1 MSNCELDMDAFLAK
15 IVPPEECSIQKMN
28 EFATA
33 TNSHVKALTEVQ
45 FSSQL
50 VGNYLRKIPQSIAT
64 TVKHYLG
71 FKQTPD
77 EDFWAHT
84 VGKCFFQCHGIDH
97 TSGLLH
103 RPNIPYPIVNG
114 SIIVGGKRG
123 AIPVEFTP
131 LYHGTPVSHD
141 DIDAVYVEPKGFKAI
156 IEKSTVS
163 LTPSTNPLQGSTVT
177 VKVIDD
183 VQPLTCNEISGI
195 SSAAIAEMLGGM
207 SNVAYDLL
215 NFPEHQYFTNGVKK
229 FNDGGTTDC
238 TGTLALIR
246 RSVTKIIACL
256 ACNDAITSPTITDAN
271 ASCYGTLAGLF
282 GTQKSSSEIDRVSNE
297 DYNKFRQVFQR
308 EKWDELIAALKEK
321 DLQGQPLA
329 HRMKLKVLPNPLI
342 GVKGNYEV
350 DIIFVFS
357 GESKEF
363 ENKLPDDT
371 KEKLKKDRASQHG
384 KLVDSGFAEGN
395 LEHYPYIPVSEHVY
409 PPILVG
415 LLSQLASYTL
425 MSQKDAIL
433 SYFDEEK

>member
-1 MSNCELDMDAFLAK
+1 MATKAFRSLTIKYWPVHEVLVFPESDMLKDKADVGVSLSGGGVRAAVVAVGWLQVLHELKVLHKVKYVSSISGGSWTSAPMSNCESDMDAFLGK

-71 FKQTPD
+71 SMQTID

-84 VGKCFFQCHGIDH
+84 VGKCFFQFHGIDH

-156 IEKSTVS
+156 IEKSAVS
-163 LTPSTNPLQGSTVT
+163 LTPSATPLQGSTIT
-177 VKVIDD
+177 VQVMDD

-195 SSAAIAEMLGGM
+195 SSAAIAEMLGGV
-207 SNVAYDLL
+207 SNLAYDLL

-282 GTQKSSSEIDRVSNE
+282 GTQKSSSDIDRVSNE
-297 DYNKFRQVFQR
+297 DYNKFRQVFER

-321 DLQGQPLA
+321 DLQG
-329 HRMKLKVLPNPLI
+329 MK
-342 GVKGNYEV
+342 
-350 DIIFVFS
+350 
-357 GESKEF
+357 
-363 ENKLPDDT
+363 
-371 KEKLKKDRASQHG
+371 
-384 KLVDSGFAEGN
+384 
-395 LEHYPYIPVSEHVY
+395 
-409 PPILVG
+409 
-415 LLSQLASYTL
+415 
-425 MSQKDAIL
+425 
-433 SYFDEEK
+433 

>member
-1 MSNCELDMDAFLAK
+1 MLRYGKFLASKPKLIGKQISSTPIETMATEAFRSLTIKYWPVNEVLVFPESDMLKDKADVGVSLSGGGVRAAVVAVGWLQVLHELKVLHKVKYVSSISGGSWTSAPMSNCESDMDAFLAK

-297 DYNKFRQVFQR
+297 DYNKFRQVFER

-321 DLQGQPLA
+321 DLQG
-329 HRMKLKVLPNPLI
+329 I
-342 GVKGNYEV
+342 
-350 DIIFVFS
+350 
-357 GESKEF
+357 
-363 ENKLPDDT
+363 
-371 KEKLKKDRASQHG
+371 
-384 KLVDSGFAEGN
+384 
-395 LEHYPYIPVSEHVY
+395 
-409 PPILVG
+409 
-415 LLSQLASYTL
+415 
-425 MSQKDAIL
+425 
-433 SYFDEEK
+433 